1 VDWIPQT
8 EKEMICRKCLWQ
20 GRVQVE
26 TEARTITQIYR
37 REGSNVEVTVENIPA
52 QVCLVCGEV
61 YIDLEIAKQ
70 LDDFLAP
77 LLEFGRRKHSL
88 EAPRVRVELEPVEPD
103 VAYSHLAALP

>member
-26 TEARTITQIYR
+26 TEARTITQTYR
-37 REGSNVEVTVENIPA
+37 REGSNVEVTVDNIPA

-61 YIDLEIAKQ
+61 YID
-70 LDDFLAP
+70 DDFLAP
-77 LLEFGRRKHSL
+77 LLEFGRRKHLL
-88 EAPRVRVELEPVEPD
+88 EAPRVRVELEPVGPD
-103 VAYSHLAALP
+103 VAYSHLTALP